1 MFHGGITKAKS
12 IKDDCLQKMITNK
25 CYNIKWFQNIV
36 EKIQIQKKIQI
47 CITFERKKLYNNY
60 VIKINQL
67 RSTCT

>member
-1 MFHGGITKAKS
+1 
-12 IKDDCLQKMITNK
+12 MISKYCRENTNT
-25 CYNIKWFQNIV
+25 
-36 EKIQIQKKIQI
+36 KKIQI